1 MLIKAL
7 CDYYDVLFR
16 QGKILSTALE
26 KVNIS
31 YLISLTADGRVVS
44 VRCCREKEKIL
55 NKKGVEKEK
64 DVPAAMI
71 LPRNKNPIAL
81 AVGVSNSCGRN
92 KEHSS

>member
-7 CDYYDVLFR
+7 CDYYNVLFR

-44 VRCCREKEKIL
+44 VRCCREK
-55 NKKGVEKEK
+55 GK
-64 DVPAAMI
+64 DS
-71 LPRNKNPIAL
+71 K
-81 AVGVSNSCGRN
+81 
-92 KEHSS
+92 